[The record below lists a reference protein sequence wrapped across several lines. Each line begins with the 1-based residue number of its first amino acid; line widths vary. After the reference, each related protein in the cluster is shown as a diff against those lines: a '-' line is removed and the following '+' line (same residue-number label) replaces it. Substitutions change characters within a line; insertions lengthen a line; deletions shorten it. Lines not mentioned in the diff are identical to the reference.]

1 MKQDAA
7 HRRHPT
13 VATGFKDIVCYS
25 RFDQSAAGVMVLS
38 QFGSI
43 HTDSQRRRVETRLCS
58 HVVSSDGGD
67 L

>member
-1 MKQDAA
+1 MKQDSA

-25 RFDQSAAGVMVLS
+25 RFDQSAAGGFVLG

-43 HTDSQRRRVETRLCS
+43 DTGLQRGRVETRPGS
-58 HVVSSDGGD
+58 HVVSSDSGD